1 MTATTPDGP
10 PLSTVSSGPGV
21 ASGPGGGRRRALAA
35 LYRRP
40 RAQLLLLLTPPV
52 GWFGVVYLG
61 SLALLLVTAFWTFD
75 SVTGKVVQHWTLDN
89 FAQLIGQPAFRT
101 IALRTLL
108 FAAAVT
114 VADILIAIPIAFY
127 MAQVAS
133 SRTRSVLFMLC
144 LLPLWASYLVRV
156 YAWRVILSPNGPLDW
171 ALGLVGLGPAGLYPS
186 ELGAGVVFTYLWLP
200 YMILPLYAGLE
211 RVPRSLLEASADLGA
226 RSSTTFRRVILPLVL
241 PAVAA
246 GSIFTFSLTLGDYIT
261 PGLVSNN
268 QFIGNVVF
276 EQQGVSGNLPL
287 AAAFAL
293 VPVGI
298 MAIYLFIARR
308 LGAFEAL

>member
-1 MTATTPDGP
+1 MTATTPDAPLP
-10 PLSTVSSGPGV
+10 PLVPPG
-21 ASGPGGGRRRALAA
+21 ALPGGGRRRLLAA

-40 RAQLLLLLTPPV
+40 KAQILLLLTPPA
-52 GWFGVVYLG
+52 GWFGIVYLG

-75 SVTGKVVQHWTLDN
+75 SATGKVVQHWTLEN
-89 FAQLIGQPAFRT
+89 FGQIVSQPAFRT
-101 IALRTLL
+101 VALRTLQ
-108 FAAAVT
+108 FAILVT
-114 VADILIAIPIAFY
+114 VADMLIAFPIAYF

-133 SRTRSVLFMLC
+133 PRTRAVLFMLC

-171 ALGLVGLGPAGLYPS
+171 TLGLFGLGPAGLYPS
-186 ELGAGVVFTYLWLP
+186 DLGVGIVFTYLWLP

-226 RSSTTFRRVILPLVL
+226 RQVTTFRRVILPLVL
-241 PAVAA
+241 PALAA

-268 QFIGNVVF
+268 QFIGNVVL

-293 VPVGI
+293 VPVAI
-298 MAIYLFIARR
+298 MAVYLFIARR

>member
-1 MTATTPDGP
+1 MTATTPDP
-10 PLSTVSSGPGV
+10 PLPPSTVMAPVRLGAWRSL
-21 ASGPGGGRRRALAA
+21 LAA

-40 RAQLLLLLTPPV
+40 RAQILLLLTPPA

-75 SVTGKVVQHWTLDN
+75 GVTGKVVQHWTLDN
-89 FAQLIGQPAFRT
+89 FGQIVSQPAFRT
-101 IALRTLL
+101 IALRTLM
-108 FAAAVT
+108 FAVAVT
-114 VADILIAIPIAFY
+114 VTDMLIAFPIAFY
-127 MAQVAS
+127 MAQVAGK
-133 SRTRSVLFMLC
+133 RTRAVLFMLC

-156 YAWRVILSPNGPLDW
+156 YAWRVILAPNGPLDW
-171 ALGLVGLGPAGLYPS
+171 TLGLFGLGPAGLYPS
-186 ELGAGVVFTYLWLP
+186 DLGVGIVFTYLWLP

-226 RSSTTFRRVILPLVL
+226 RQATTFRRIILPLVL
-241 PAVAA
+241 PALAA

-298 MAIYLFIARR
+298 MAIYLFVARR

>member
-1 MTATTPDGP
+1 MTATTPDG
-10 PLSTVSSGPGV
+10 SGSAAT
-21 ASGPGGGRRRALAA
+21 ASGPLPGAVRGGRRRRVLAE
-35 LYRRP
+35 LYRHP
-40 RAQLLLLLTPPV
+40 RAQILLLLTPPL
-52 GWFGVVYLG
+52 GWFGIVYMG

-75 SVTGKVVQHWTLDN
+75 SATGRVVQHWTLDN
-89 FAQLIGQPAFRT
+89 FAQLINQPAFRT

-108 FAAAVT
+108 FATAVT
-114 VADILIAIPIAFY
+114 VADMLIAFPIAFY

-133 SRTRSVLFMLC
+133 PRTRSVLFMLC

-186 ELGAGVVFTYLWLP
+186 ELGAGIVFTYLWLP

-241 PAVAA
+241 PALAA

-298 MAIYLFIARR
+298 MAIYLFVARR